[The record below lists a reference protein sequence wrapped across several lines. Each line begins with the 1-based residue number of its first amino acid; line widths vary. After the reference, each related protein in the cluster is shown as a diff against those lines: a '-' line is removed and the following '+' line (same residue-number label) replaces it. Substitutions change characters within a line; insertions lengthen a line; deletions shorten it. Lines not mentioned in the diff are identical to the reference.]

1 MRVSTPTDG
10 KGAAKSTVSG
20 PRRGPAGNGGDPA
33 AEKMQGMQA
42 LAKAFPHNPNK
53 PAEIG
58 EAARTPKSGVAAE
71 SSDPRV
77 TGSTLTEATT
87 SAKTGAPA
95 REGVTPG
102 AEPLERVRIDCGG
115 QPLTTNFGQPIADNQ
130 NSLKAGLRGPA
141 LLEDFILREKLTHL
155 DQSGFPSGVSSIRVI
170 VAAPIAKVVIRLP
183 RLRHLSCARDSPQAF
198 HGSPASRNYLPG
210 HQPASSPELAP
221 HATLA

>member
-58 EAARTPKSGVAAE
+58 EAARTPKSGVAA
-71 SSDPRV
+71 DPRV

-95 REGVTPG
+95 REGVTRG

-141 LLEDFILREKLTHL
+141 LLEDFILREKFTHL